1 MKIFK
6 LIVVGAIALIVLIE
20 LVIRFIF
27 PVPMEPGATL
37 LLTNEIPGLK
47 PSVRFEFDG
56 DQLRK
61 HNWSKDRDSEN
72 LRVLCFGG
80 NATTSIIQGSA
91 DTWWGVLSSELA
103 RETGKKVE
111 VAALAHSTGGQIIS
125 ALSKAELILDKY
137 EVDLIICCFGFGDAM
152 GFYGD
157 YKYSPDKLARLRES
171 RPKGFKYGLAKA
183 SHVLRIVRN
192 QRTKKY
198 LQGTHQRFNEHNYLL
213 KQLEMFRQYAS
224 SLPLREGVIRKMRK
238 GDDPLREYIDG
249 INGFISLAAKHNAK
263 ILVMEEPTIYTTLP
277 SGLTDDLVKPKPV
290 FFDSKPGP
298 GQGNQVS
305 ILAVEQELRRFF
317 DAGRNACETA
327 SIPWL
332 GLEKLQFPVSG
343 QYASETYLTDH
354 GAQTLALGVLPN
366 VLELLHSKD

>member
-61 HNWSKDRDSEN
+61 QNWSKDRDSEN
-72 LRVLCFGG
+72 LRILFFGG

-157 YKYSPDKLARLRES
+157 YKYSPDKLERLRES

-290 FFDSKPGP
+290 FFASKPSP

-332 GLEKLQFPVSG
+332 GLEKLQFPASG

-354 GAQTLALGVLPN
+354 GAQTLALGVLPK